1 MYINVKMCL
10 RYVHTGGAKCE
21 SVYLLEAPVFNYRTS
36 YKGYFRILKGPKE
49 ILEGPKKQSSNDYVG
64 VGGGIRDAGGVEL
77 NDADGVDLN
86 EDPAVGI
93 DGAGG
98 VGLNEATGVEED
110 LEEGFKSDDNAL
122 DIHFWDT

>member
-49 ILEGPKKQSSNDYVG
+49 ILEGPKKQSSYLAANNLSPKQRVKKTLDYC
-64 VGGGIRDAGGVEL
+64 
-77 NDADGVDLN
+77 
-86 EDPAVGI
+86 
-93 DGAGG
+93 
-98 VGLNEATGVEED
+98 
-110 LEEGFKSDDNAL
+110 FL
-122 DIHFWDT
+122 DS